1 LFPGYKKRTLTS
13 ESSLFAIGLT
23 TSSFLY
29 PITGSSMANSLSVVI
44 DSLPYLLQGSLIT
57 AGIVISAMLIGLVIG
72 VLMAVGLV
80 YGNRPVKFLL
90 GVYIW
95 IFRGVPVVV
104 LLFLFYFGLFTFLGL
119 NFSAFFSVTVVLG
132 MTTGAYQAN
141 IFRGAILSLPRGQ
154 FNAASALGMSDAQ
167 AIRNIILPQILRM
180 SIPAWSNEYSII
192 LKDSAL
198 AFVIGAPEIMAR
210 TQFVASRTYQHLSLY
225 ITAGVI
231 YFLLTWGGVL
241 LLRKLEEFLRI
252 PGYSHDGNQ

>member
-1 LFPGYKKRTLTS
+1 MPDPL
-13 ESSLFAIGLT
+13 A
-23 TSSFLY
+23 
-29 PITGSSMANSLSVVI
+29 VVI
-44 DSLPYLLQGSLIT
+44 DSLPYLLQGSFLT
-57 AGIVISAMLIGLVIG
+57 AGIVVSAMFIGLGIG

-80 YGNRPVKFLL
+80 YGNRFIQYLL
-90 GVYIW
+90 IAYVW

-119 NFSAFFSVTVVLG
+119 KFSAFTAVTIVLG

-141 IFRGAILSLPRGQ
+141 IFKGAILSLPQGQ
-154 FNAASALGMSDAQ
+154 FRAASGLGMSDIQ
-167 AIRNIILPQILRM
+167 AIRHIVLPQILRM

-225 ITAGVI
+225 ITAAII
-231 YFLLTWGGVL
+231 YFLLTWAGVIA
-241 LLRKLEEFLRI
+241 LRKLEQYMRI
-252 PGYSHDGNQ
+252 PGYSHNGNQ